1 MINYNEVD
9 AANRIA
15 DQQDDEFKLDSLEPS
30 KEESTERQAEFTQIC
45 VYLNKVG
52 MDVMDIVKV
61 SAKLMDSWKE
71 RNDAYYYELGT
82 HNTYLLYKGYCISYQ
97 SGQWLFVFEDNEK
110 ELFFD
115 VDLMMGLRVI
125 DNAGAKS

>member
-9 AANRIA
+9 AANRVA

-30 KEESTERQAEFTQIC
+30 KEESTERHAEFTQIC
-45 VYLNKVG
+45 EYLNLSG
-52 MDVMDIVKV
+52 LGVMEIVKV
-61 SAKLMDSWKE
+61 SSKLMDGWKE

-97 SGQWLFVFEDNEK
+97 GDQWLFVLEDDEK
-110 ELFFD
+110 EIFFD
-115 VDLMMGLRVI
+115 VDLMVGLKTI
-125 DNAGAKS
+125 DNSGEES